1 MARIPT
7 YTAQSRAVQT
17 TGVPRVRGIPMQDFS
32 SQGIMQAGSELTKIG
47 AQLLKAADDD
57 AAHQAKVNAQL
68 KLNQLETELQT
79 VDPIKALTSYD
90 IRAQAIID
98 EAGSSLSDN
107 ARATYDIA
115 SREAVARV
123 KIGVQ
128 KDGIRRGR
136 EKLESNLVSGID
148 ANVMAVRGDDTVG
161 DRRIRLDNVREM
173 LAGAVTNR
181 VIAAD
186 VAARYLVKY
195 QNDAEKGRAAFHVRD
210 DPADF
215 IKVAGTGDE
224 YKSLTGEQRA
234 KYIAQAE
241 KRLKSQRVAKKTSTT
256 AADNAAEKQIKTVL
270 QAVKRDQDVSDP
282 DRRLLDPDVID
293 TMMTDTPKR
302 ALLKKLV
309 VDEVAFAPIYGAMNE
324 MSNAELIAANA
335 NFESEGSDATEDID
349 LADQNYRQYVRFN
362 TRFKQIIAAREAEA
376 NAEDAVNIKKINT
389 RFAAFNA
396 RQTLSPEDEEWLS
409 PAFIRSTINNKKVAE
424 NLIANIEDQRK
435 FLDQTANITELDD
448 SGVNALAEKLALE
461 GKNATDIR
469 VAKRNRDQAESV
481 VRFRDK
487 IIKSRNDQR
496 AAADKLFMSEAK
508 LAVKAMVNRQALTD
522 EDRKL
527 LDEDHIRATMHNA
540 GAADLLIRVIK
551 DEKQF
556 AEETENLEA
565 RTDAELA
572 ELLERVRNQ
581 GGDASDLELAERNKR
596 QEEQLENEIAAI
608 ANKRAKSRLA
618 ADQAFAKKVTDVLGA
633 VNRAQDITEDQ
644 RLLLDPE
651 FIREF
656 MFDREAAEVLAK
668 TVEGDVGYAEK
679 TANLRGMSREDLTAL
694 DAELQAEGRDGGDAD
709 TAERQAKRA
718 ANFRK
723 RFQQIIKARLD
734 DPATAAIRSNE
745 EVLEKYQQFIEAP
758 NDPGTYKGYAEA
770 RDAAYETLGISVVDQ
785 RLLPVGVAKGY
796 VKQFANLQP
805 EQAAER
811 ILELRD
817 GLGEDWPSAL
827 NELQKEGLDD
837 RTSMLMAIDDP
848 QLRTNL
854 ARIIQQGTTEEFK
867 KRIDTT
873 LLKDFNKKLTKQ
885 MSGLFVAGQ
894 LPGASM
900 GRSISSGVELL
911 AFAKLQ
917 TAAAATADEA
927 VTSAYKEI
935 VTDNY
940 HIITGDRLRGIIPKS
955 ANPEGVDAGV
965 AEPALVRWFE
975 RNPDFQYDTS
985 LFSSTRGQT
994 PEEAMRIARRGLAQ
1008 SGEWQ
1013 IIKGGTEAQL
1023 HVRNSPVLNA
1033 DNKPII
1039 VNIDAEIAAD
1049 LKFRRRTVR
1058 EANKSATKARSTV
1071 RNIGAD

>member
-7 YTAQSRAVQT
+7 YISQSRAADT
-17 TGVPRVRGIPMQDFS
+17 SGTPLARGIPMQDFS
-32 SQGIMQAGSELTKIG
+32 SRGMMQAGDDLTNIG
-47 AQLLKAADDD
+47 LQLLKAADDD
-57 AAHQAKVNAQL
+57 AAHQARVNAQL
-68 KLNQLETELQT
+68 KLTDLEMTLQT
-79 VDPIKALTSYD
+79 EDPMQALASYD
-90 IRAQAIID
+90 ERAQAIVE
-98 EAGSSLSDN
+98 EASSGLSSN
-107 ARATYDIA
+107 AAETYQSA
-115 SREAVARV
+115 AREMVARG
-123 KIGVQ
+123 KIAVQ
-128 KDGIRRGR
+128 KDGITRGR
-136 EKLESNLVSGID
+136 QKLEGNLVSGID
-148 ANVMAVRGDDTVG
+148 ANIMASRADDTAG
-161 DRRIRLDNVREM
+161 DRQTRLDNVQEM
-173 LAGAVTNR
+173 LAGAVSNR

-186 VAARYLVKY
+186 AAARYLTKY
-195 QNDAEKGRAAFHVRD
+195 QNDADSARAAFHTRD

-234 KYIAQAE
+234 KYLARAE
-241 KRLKSQRVAKKTSTT
+241 KRLKSQRAAKKTATT
-256 AADNAAEKQIKTVL
+256 AADNAAEKQIRTVL
-270 QAVKRDQDVSDP
+270 QAASRDQDVSDP
-282 DRRLLDPDVID
+282 DRALLDPAVID

-302 ALLKKLV
+302 ALLKKQV
-309 VDEVAFAPIYGAMNE
+309 VDEVAFAPIYGAMKE

-335 NFESEGSDATEDID
+335 KFESEGSDATKDID
-349 LADQNYRQYVRFN
+349 LADQNYRQYVRLN
-362 TRFKQIIAAREAEA
+362 TRFKQITAAREAEA

-389 RFAAFNA
+389 RFAALNA
-396 RQTLSPEDEEWLS
+396 RQTLSPEDEEWLT
-409 PAFIRSTINNKKVAE
+409 PAFIRSTINNQEVAE
-424 NLIANIEDQRK
+424 NFIAKIEDQRK
-435 FLDQTANITELDD
+435 FLDQTANITELGDA
-448 SGVNALAEKLALE
+448 GVEALAKKLATE
-461 GKNATDIR
+461 GRDATDIR
-469 VAKRNRDQAESV
+469 VAKQNRNQAKSAVE
-481 VRFRDK
+481 FRDK
-487 IIKSRNDQR
+487 IIKARNDQR

-508 LAVKAMVNRQALTD
+508 LAVKAMVSRQVLTD
-522 EDRKL
+522 EDQKL

-556 AEETENLEA
+556 AQETENLEA
-565 RTDAELA
+565 RTDEELA

-581 GGDASDLELAERNKR
+581 GGDASDLELAETNKR
-596 QEEQLENEIAAI
+596 QEEQLDKEIAVI
-608 ANKRAKSRLA
+608 ANKRARSRLA
-618 ADQAFAKKVTDVLGA
+618 ADKAFAEKVTDVLGA
-633 VNRAQDITEDQ
+633 VNRAQDITEEQ

-656 MFDREAAEVLAK
+656 MFDSEAAEALAK
-668 TVEGDVGYAEK
+668 TVEGDVGYAER
-679 TANLRGMSREDLTAL
+679 TADLHGMSREDLTAL
-694 DAELQAEGRDGGDAD
+694 DAELQAKGKDGGDVD

-723 RFQQIIKARLD
+723 RYQQIIKARLD

-745 EVLEKYQQFIEAP
+745 EVLEKYQQFIESP
-758 NDPGTYKGYAEA
+758 NDPGTYKEYAEA

-796 VKQFANLQP
+796 VKQFATLQP

-811 ILELRD
+811 ILELRN

-827 NELQKEGLDD
+827 NELQKVGLDD

-854 ARIIQQGTTEEFK
+854 ARIIQQGTTDEFK

-885 MSGLFVAGQ
+885 MAGLFVAGQ

-911 AFAKLQ
+911 AFSKLQ
-917 TAAAATADEA
+917 TGTAATADQA

-940 HIITGDRLRGIIPKS
+940 HIITGDRLRGIIAKS
-955 ANPEGVDAGV
+955 ANPEGVNAGA

-1039 VNIDAEIAAD
+1039 VNIDAEIVAD
-1049 LKFRRRTVR
+1049 TQFRRRTVSD
-1058 EANKSATKARSTV
+1058 ANQSATKFKSTV
-1071 RNIGAD
+1071 RKAGAN